1 MINMIYTCIYFLLYL
16 CLIISTFSIFIITY
30 GIFIYNDE
38 RKQWIKKVKNY
49 NTKRKNSEEN
59 YEYEY
64 EKEIINKV

>member
-1 MINMIYTCIYFLLYL
+1 MINMIYTFIYFLLYL